1 MGLGRRQL
9 PGPEGEV
16 LVAALEA
23 VDHHGRVGAA
33 EPLGAGAGGS
43 GYSAA
48 LAEARLPG
56 LSVTIPAPPPAAAPW
71 ARPSAVSSAPIGFA
85 SGASRRFCVT
95 RVLREDAGGG
105 A

>member
-23 VDHHGRVGAA
+23 VDHHGRAGAA
-33 EPLGAGAGGS
+33 EPLGAGAGGRR
-43 GYSAA
+43 YSAA
-48 LAEARLPG
+48 LAEARLPA

-85 SGASRRFCVT
+85 SGASRMFCVT
-95 RVLREDAGGG
+95 HVLREDAGGW

>member
-1 MGLGRRQL
+1 M
-9 PGPEGEV
+9 
-16 LVAALEA
+16 AALEA
-23 VDHHGRVGAA
+23 VDHHGRAGAA
-33 EPLGAGAGGS
+33 ELLGAGAGGS
-43 GYSAA
+43 GHGTA

-85 SGASRRFCVT
+85 SGASLRFCVT

-105 A
+105 T